1 MHQTPK
7 QMLIATRDQSLSSA
21 CRTVLAILSLS
32 LGGLFLGSGEFASM
46 SLLPFMADSSHVS
59 IPVAGS
65 YISAYAIGVV
75 IGSPIIAAFG
85 AHLSRKTLLLALMLI
100 FISGYLFSAIA
111 WNYQSLIAA
120 RFLSGLPHG
129 AYYGVAALVA
139 AGMVP
144 QNRQAQ
150 AIGYVMMGL
159 AAANVIGVPI
169 ITWLG
174 QHAGWRIAFAVIATG
189 GLLTMLML
197 FIFIPAMK
205 PQTGTSARTELSV
218 LNVPQVWLT
227 FGVASIGFGGMFA
240 VYSYITPTLTEVT
253 HLSLDHVPFAL
264 VTWGLG
270 MMVGNLVGGWF
281 ADRALIPAI
290 FGMLIW
296 NAVFLALFSLTANST
311 FWAICT
317 LFLIG
322 NGFALVPAL
331 QSHLMKISGKAQI
344 LSAALNHSA
353 FNLSNALG
361 ATLGG
366 IAISNQLG
374 WSSTGWVG
382 GLLSI
387 AGIVF
392 MCLERISTRKS
403 KSNQWSKK
411 QG

>member
-1 MHQTPK
+1 MQHTSEQT
-7 QMLIATRDQSLSSA
+7 LTGTIDNVLS
-21 CRTVLAILSLS
+21 TPYGTFFAILALS

-46 SLLPFMADSSHVS
+46 SLLPAMANSTQVF

-65 YISAYAIGVV
+65 YISAYALGVV
-75 IGSPIIAAFG
+75 IGSPFIAAIG
-85 AHLSRKTLLLALMLI
+85 ANLSRKTLLLTLMLL
-100 FISGYLFSAIA
+100 FISGYIFSAMA

-120 RFLSGLPHG
+120 RFFSGLPHG

-139 AGMVP
+139 ASMVP
-144 QNRQAQ
+144 KNRQAQ

-159 AAANVIGVPI
+159 AAANVIGVPAM
-169 ITWLG
+169 TWLG
-174 QHAGWRIAFAVIATG
+174 QYAGWRVAFAVIASG
-189 GLLTMLML
+189 GLLTMLL
-197 FIFIPAMK
+197 VFVFIPPMK
-205 PQTGTSARTELSV
+205 PYTGSNARAELSA
-218 LNVPQVWLT
+218 LKLPQVWLT
-227 FGVASIGFGGMFA
+227 LGVASIGFGGMFA

-253 HLSLDHVPFAL
+253 HLRLEHVPLAL

-270 MMVGNLVGGWF
+270 MVVGNLVGGWM

-290 FGMLIW
+290 FGMLVW
-296 NAVFLALFSLTANST
+296 NAVFLALFSLTASST

-366 IAISNQLG
+366 FAIANQLG
-374 WSSTGWVG
+374 WASTGWVG

-387 AGIVF
+387 SGIGF
-392 MCLERISTRKS
+392 MYFERISARKS
-403 KSNQWSKK
+403 KSNQ
-411 QG
+411 